1 MAEPFREESPQDGQQ
16 AGEEHEKADGC
27 RAEHPNAFTDVR
39 DRFHQLAQPV
49 ELVKN
54 LGHLTLKAI
63 HLESF
68 PKEEAPAAR
77 RSGEGLACPVARCEL
92 PAIRDEVETWRVRV
106 VLLAPPASILQLFST
121 ADPSYR
127 RQPPPGREMLRDIRE
142 EPLTLNV
149 RLPIAATGPVTPPV
163 LTGDLSEAGP
173 LPPLPFGDRMNASVR
188 HVAAAATAWREL
200 VFLPD
205 LVR

>member
-1 MAEPFREESPQDGQQ
+1 MAKPFREESPQDGQQ
-16 AGEEHEKADGC
+16 AGEEDGKAQD
-27 RAEHPNAFTDVR
+27 RVNEDADAVADVG
-39 DRFHQLAQPV
+39 DRFHQLAQPI

-54 LGHLTLKAI
+54 LAHLGLKGL
-63 HLESF
+63 HWNPF
-68 PKEEAPAAR
+68 QTKEAPAVR
-77 RSGEGLACPVARCEL
+77 RYGEGLACPVARYEL
-92 PAIRDEVETWRVRV
+92 PAIRDEVEARRVRV
-106 VLLAPPASILQLFST
+106 VLLTPPASFLQLFRV
-121 ADPSYR
+121 ADPSNR
-127 RQPPPGREMLRDIRE
+127 RQPTLWRQMLGDVSE

-163 LTGDLSEAGP
+163 LTGDFSEAGP
-173 LPPLPFGDRMNASVR
+173 LPPLLFGDRTNASIR